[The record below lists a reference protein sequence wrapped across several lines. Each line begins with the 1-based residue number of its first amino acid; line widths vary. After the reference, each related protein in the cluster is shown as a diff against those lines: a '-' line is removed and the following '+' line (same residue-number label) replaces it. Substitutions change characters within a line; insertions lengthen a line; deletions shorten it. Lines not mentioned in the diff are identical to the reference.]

1 MMGKVGCL
9 INMVSLLL
17 GFLMG
22 SVTKV
27 DIDGSEKKKC
37 NFRFWIASDAWSV
50 SLFFW
55 SLYIAAIL

>member
-9 INMVSLLL
+9 IDMVSLLL

-27 DIDGSEKKKC
+27 DIDGSEKKKVQLQVLEC
-37 NFRFWIASDAWSV
+37 K
-50 SLFFW
+50 
-55 SLYIAAIL
+55 